1 MVWFFYV
8 YLIALTLNMN
18 KIIIIIF
25 LSVCSQLVYGQL
37 FLDLEGNLIASVPY
51 NEVKVPSSTGTQVDL
66 ANDLSLQSS
75 FTGRLRVNYI
85 FREKHLVSFL
95 FAPLVMRSTGM
106 IDETIVYNEQ
116 SFKPNDPLE
125 ALYKFNS
132 YRFTYRYLFIRNED
146 VILGLGLSANIRD
159 ARITMQTGNKSSEF
173 DNVGVVPLLNFYG
186 LWSPFNNWM
195 TLVEG
200 DAMVSGNGR
209 AEDVFAG
216 IGYRFSDM
224 FVLKGGYRLQEGGSN
239 NEKIY
244 NFACVNYAALGI
256 LVSF

>member
-1 MVWFFYV
+1 
-8 YLIALTLNMN
+8 MN
-18 KIIIIIF
+18 KILITIF
-25 LSVCSQLVYGQL
+25 LSVYSPLVYSQL

-51 NEVKVPSSTGTQVDL
+51 NDVMVPSANGTQIDL
-66 ANDLSLQSS
+66 ANDLNLQSS
-75 FTGRLRVNYI
+75 FTSRIRVNYI
-85 FREKHLVSFL
+85 FTDKHLVSFL

-106 IDETIVYNEQ
+106 IDQTVVYNGQ

-132 YRFTYRYLFIRNED
+132 YRFTYRYLFVRNED

-159 ARITMQTGNKSSEF
+159 SKITLQTGNKSSEF

-195 TLVEG
+195 ALVEG
-200 DAMVSGNGR
+200 DVMVSANGR